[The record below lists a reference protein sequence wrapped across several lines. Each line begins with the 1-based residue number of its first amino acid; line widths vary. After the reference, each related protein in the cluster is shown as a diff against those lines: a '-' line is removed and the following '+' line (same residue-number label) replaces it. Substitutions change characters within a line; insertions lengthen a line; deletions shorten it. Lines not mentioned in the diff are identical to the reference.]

1 MFKSLRNIINSLE
14 NSKVPFIYFIL
25 TFIFV
30 VSLRNFIET
39 FSDTDTSQI
48 SFAEFFHYDISYI
61 ALAMVIIIL
70 LYFFIKKDV
79 LKITKIV
86 LTSFLILLIV
96 PIIDLIWSFG
106 KGLNMAY
113 ILPGYH
119 SNLIIR
125 FFTFF
130 GNFSKLGITPGIK
143 IEVALVLVGSFIYF
157 YVSNHNLFKSLFYTL
172 VTYTTI
178 FFYLAAP
185 FLVKGL
191 LEIFGL
197 TYKYSD
203 SLMTNF
209 FLLVILFAGI
219 FIAYILNKR
228 YFKLIIRDIRPFRLL
243 HFELMFLLGFIIGL
257 NKFGTF
263 VLDSA
268 NIFSF
273 IFIPAGIAFAWL
285 YSVITNNIV
294 DYDIDKI
301 SNNNRPLIKSKIN
314 KIAYYK
320 LSWIIL
326 FIALFYPLMVSFKAF
341 FMVLLFVGNYFLY
354 SMPPLRLK
362 RIPLFSKMII
372 AFNSLILV
380 MLGFIIST
388 GKLEEFPAILIA
400 FFLIFFTIAINFIDI
415 KDYEGDKKAGI
426 KTLPVILGLK
436 KSKFII
442 GIFFLLTYLAV
453 YFLINNLYL
462 IPVLFIFGITE
473 FLLISRKNYNEKPVF
488 FVYLLTLFL
497 VIIYLITS
505 KIII

>member
-1 MFKSLRNIINSLE
+1 MFKSLKKIINSLE
-14 NSKVPFIYFIL
+14 NSQIPFIYFIL

-30 VSLRNFIET
+30 ISLRNFIEL

-48 SFAEFFHYDISYI
+48 SFEEFFHYDISYMV
-61 ALAMVIIIL
+61 LAMVIIIL

-86 LTSFLILLIV
+86 LPSFLILLIV
-96 PIIDLIWSFG
+96 PIIDLIWSLG

-113 ILPGYH
+113 MLPGYH
-119 SNLIIR
+119 SNLMQR

-130 GNFSKLGITPGIK
+130 GDFSGLGITPGIR
-143 IEVALVLVGSFIYF
+143 IEIIIVLLGVFFYIYIN
-157 YVSNHNLFKSLFYTL
+157 SSRIIKSLLGILFAYPI
-172 VTYTTI
+172 Y

-219 FIAYILNKR
+219 FIAYISNKR
-228 YFKLIIRDIRPFRLL
+228 YFRLIIKDIRPFRLL
-243 HFELMFLLGFIIGL
+243 HFELMFLIGFIIGF

-273 IFIPAGIAFAWL
+273 IFIPAGIAFAWI

-301 SNNNRPLIKSKIN
+301 SNNNRPLIESKIN
-314 KIAYYK
+314 NGIYCR

-341 FMVLLFVGNYFLY
+341 FMILLFIGNYFLY

-388 GKLEEFPAILIA
+388 GKLEGFPVILIA
-400 FFLIFFTIAINFIDI
+400 FFLIGFTLVINFIDI
-415 KDYEGDKKAGI
+415 KDYEGDKKEGI

-442 GIFFLLTYLAV
+442 GLFFLLAYLAV

-462 IPVLFIFGITE
+462 IPVLLIFGIIG
-473 FLLISRKNYNEKPVF
+473 FLLINRKNYNEKPLF
-488 FVYLLTLFL
+488 LIYLLSLVLF
-497 VIIYLITS
+497 IIYLIIF
-505 KIII
+505 KII

>member
-1 MFKSLRNIINSLE
+1 MFKFLKKSINSLE
-14 NSKVPFIYFIL
+14 NSKAPFIYFIL

-30 VSLRNFIET
+30 ISLRNFIEI
-39 FSDTDTSQI
+39 FSDSDTSQI
-48 SFAEFFHYDISYI
+48 SFAEFFHYDVSYI
-61 ALAMVIIIL
+61 ALAMVVIIL

-79 LKITKIV
+79 LKITRVV

-96 PIIDLIWSFG
+96 PVIDLIWSFG
-106 KGLNMAY
+106 NGLNMAY
-113 ILPGYH
+113 MLPGSH
-119 SNLIIR
+119 SNLMQR

-130 GNFSKLGITPGIK
+130 GDFSGLGITPGIRVE
-143 IEVALVLVGSFIYF
+143 IILVLLGVFF
-157 YVSNHNLFKSLFYTL
+157 YTYINSSRIIKSLLGVLFAYS
-172 VTYTTI
+172 I
-178 FFYLAAP
+178 CFFYLAAP
-185 FLVKGL
+185 FLAKGL

-197 TYKYSD
+197 TYKHSD
-203 SLMTNF
+203 ILMTNF
-209 FLLVILFAGI
+209 FLLIILFAGI
-219 FIAYILNKR
+219 FIAYISNKR

-243 HFELMFLLGFIIGL
+243 HFELMFFIGFIIGL
-257 NKFGTF
+257 NKVGTF
-263 VLDSA
+263 ILDSA

-273 IFIPAGIAFAWL
+273 IFIVAGIAFAWL

-301 SNNNRPLIKSKIN
+301 SNNNRPLIESKIN
-314 KIAYYK
+314 KRIYCR

-326 FIALFYPLMVSFKAF
+326 FIALFYPLMVSFKMF
-341 FMVLLFVGNYFLY
+341 FMILLFIGNYFLY

-388 GKLEEFPAILIA
+388 GKLEGFPTILIA
-400 FFLIFFTIAINFIDI
+400 FFLIGFTLVINFIDI

-442 GIFFLLTYLAV
+442 GLFFLLSYSAV

-462 IPVLFIFGITE
+462 IPVLFMFGITE
-473 FLLISRKNYNEKPVF
+473 FLLINRKNYNEKPVF
-488 FVYLLTLFL
+488 FVYLLSLVLF
-497 VIIYLITS
+497 IIYLIIF
-505 KIII
+505 KII

>member
-1 MFKSLRNIINSLE
+1 MFKSLKKIINSLE
-14 NSKVPFIYFIL
+14 NSKIPFIYFIL

-30 VSLRNFIET
+30 VSLRNFIEL
-39 FSDTDTSQI
+39 FSDSDTSQI
-48 SFAEFFHYDISYI
+48 SFAEFFHYDVSYI

-79 LKITKIV
+79 LKIARVV

-113 ILPGYH
+113 MLPGYH
-119 SNLIIR
+119 SNIMQR

-130 GNFSKLGITPGIK
+130 GDFSGLGITPGIRVE
-143 IEVALVLVGSFIYF
+143 IIIVLLGVFFYIYINSSRI
-157 YVSNHNLFKSLFYTL
+157 VKSLLGVLFAYPI
-172 VTYTTI
+172 Y

-185 FLVKGL
+185 FLAKGL

-203 SLMTNF
+203 SLMTSF

-219 FIAYILNKR
+219 FIAYISNKK
-228 YFKLIIRDIRPFRLL
+228 YFRLIIKDIRPFRLL
-243 HFELMFLLGFIIGL
+243 HFELMFFIGFIIGF

-263 VLDSA
+263 VLDST

-301 SNNNRPLIKSKIN
+301 SNNNRPLIESKID
-314 KIAYYK
+314 KGIYCR

-326 FIALFYPLMVSFKAF
+326 FIALFYPLMVSFKVF
-341 FMVLLFVGNYFLY
+341 FMILLFIGNYFLY

-388 GKLEEFPAILIA
+388 GKLEGFPVILIA
-400 FFLIFFTIAINFIDI
+400 FFLIGFTLVINFIDI

-442 GIFFLLTYLAV
+442 GLFFLLTYLGS
-453 YFLINNLYL
+453 YLLIKNLYL
-462 IPVLFIFGITE
+462 IPVLFTFGITE
-473 FLLISRKNYNEKPVF
+473 FLLINRKNYNEKPVF
-488 FVYLLTLFL
+488 FVYLLSLALF
-497 VIIYLITS
+497 IMYLIIF
-505 KIII
+505 KII

>member
-1 MFKSLRNIINSLE
+1 MFKPLKNIINSLE
-14 NSKVPFIYFIL
+14 NSKAPLIYFIL
-25 TFIFV
+25 TFIFIT
-30 VSLRNFIET
+30 SLRNFIEL

-61 ALAMVIIIL
+61 ALAMIIIIL
-70 LYFFIKKDV
+70 LYFFIKKDI
-79 LKITKIV
+79 LKITKVV

-113 ILPGYH
+113 MLPGSH
-119 SNLIIR
+119 SNLMQR

-130 GNFSKLGITPGIK
+130 GDFSGLGITPGIR
-143 IEVALVLVGSFIYF
+143 IEIIIVLLGVFFYIYIN
-157 YVSNHNLFKSLFYTL
+157 SSRIIKSLLGVLFAYSI
-172 VTYTTI
+172 Y

-219 FIAYILNKR
+219 FIAYISNKE
-228 YFKLIIRDIRPFRLL
+228 YFRLIIKDIRPFRLL
-243 HFELMFLLGFIIGL
+243 HFELMFLIGFIIGF

-263 VLDSA
+263 VFDST

-273 IFIPAGIAFAWL
+273 IFIPAGIIFAWI

-294 DYDIDKI
+294 DYNIDKV
-301 SNNNRPLIKSKIN
+301 SNNNRPLIESKIN
-314 KIAYYK
+314 KTAYYK

-326 FIALFYPLMVSFKAF
+326 FFALFYPLMVSFKAF
-341 FMVLLFVGNYFLY
+341 FMILLFTGNYFLY

-388 GKLEEFPAILIA
+388 GKLEGFSVILIA
-400 FFLIFFTIAINFIDI
+400 FFLIGFALAINFIDI
-415 KDYEGDKKAGI
+415 KDYEGDKEAGI

-442 GIFFLLTYLAV
+442 GLFFLLAYLAA

-473 FLLISRKNYNEKPVF
+473 FLLINRKNYNEKPVF
-488 FVYLLTLFL
+488 FVYLLSLTLF
-497 VIIYLITS
+497 IIYLTIF
-505 KIII
+505 KII

>member
-1 MFKSLRNIINSLE
+1 MFKSLRKIINSLE
-14 NSKVPFIYFIL
+14 NSKIPFIYFIL

-30 VSLRNFIET
+30 ISLRNFIEL
-39 FSDTDTSQI
+39 FSDSDKSQI

-70 LYFFIKKDV
+70 LYFFIKKDI
-79 LKITKIV
+79 LKITRIV

-113 ILPGYH
+113 MMPGYH
-119 SNLIIR
+119 SNLMQR

-130 GNFSKLGITPGIK
+130 GDFSGLGITPGIR
-143 IEVALVLVGSFIYF
+143 IEIIIVLLGVFFYIYIN
-157 YVSNHNLFKSLFYTL
+157 SSRIIKSLLAVLFAYP
-172 VTYTTI
+172 I
-178 FFYLAAP
+178 CFFYLAAP
-185 FLVKGL
+185 FLAKGL

-197 TYKYSD
+197 TYKHSD

-219 FIAYILNKR
+219 FIAYILNKK
-228 YFKLIIRDIRPFRLL
+228 YFKLIIKDIRPFRLL
-243 HFELMFLLGFIIGL
+243 HFELMFLIGFIIGFS
-257 NKFGTF
+257 KFGTF

-273 IFIPAGIAFAWL
+273 IFIPTGIAFAWL

-301 SNNNRPLIKSKIN
+301 SNNNRPLIGSKIN
-314 KIAYYK
+314 KAIYCR

-341 FMVLLFVGNYFLY
+341 FMILLFIGNYFLY

-372 AFNSLILV
+372 SFNSLILV

-388 GKLEEFPAILIA
+388 GKLEGFPVILIA
-400 FFLIFFTIAINFIDI
+400 FFLIGFTLAINFIDI
-415 KDYEGDKKAGI
+415 KDYEGDKKVGI
-426 KTLPVILGLK
+426 KTLPVVLGLK
-436 KSKFII
+436 RSKFII
-442 GIFFLLTYLAV
+442 GLFWLIGYTLISLIINNFYLIVLFFILGIIE
-453 YFLINNLYL
+453 FILIN
-462 IPVLFIFGITE
+462 
-473 FLLISRKNYNEKPVF
+473 REKYDEGPI
-488 FVYLLTLFL
+488 L
-497 VIIYLITS
+497 IIYLIS
-505 KIII
+505 IFLILIMMGG

>member
-1 MFKSLRNIINSLE
+1 MFKSLKKIINSLE
-14 NSKVPFIYFIL
+14 NSQIPFIYFIL

-30 VSLRNFIET
+30 ISLRNFIEL

-48 SFAEFFHYDISYI
+48 SFEEFFHYDISYMV
-61 ALAMVIIIL
+61 LAMVIIIL

-86 LTSFLILLIV
+86 LPSFLILLIV
-96 PIIDLIWSFG
+96 PIIDLIWSLG

-113 ILPGYH
+113 MLPGYH
-119 SNLIIR
+119 SNLMQR

-130 GNFSKLGITPGIK
+130 GDFSGLGITPGIR
-143 IEVALVLVGSFIYF
+143 IEIIIVLLGVFFYIYIN
-157 YVSNHNLFKSLFYTL
+157 SSRIIKSLLGILFAYPI
-172 VTYTTI
+172 Y

-219 FIAYILNKR
+219 FIAYISNKR
-228 YFKLIIRDIRPFRLL
+228 YFRLIIKDIRPFRLL
-243 HFELMFLLGFIIGL
+243 HFELMFLIGFIIGF

-273 IFIPAGIAFAWL
+273 IFIPAGIAFAWI

-301 SNNNRPLIKSKIN
+301 SNNNRPLIESKIN
-314 KIAYYK
+314 NGIYCR

-341 FMVLLFVGNYFLY
+341 FMILLFIGNYFLY

-388 GKLEEFPAILIA
+388 GKLEGFPVILIA
-400 FFLIFFTIAINFIDI
+400 FFLIGFTLVINFIDI
-415 KDYEGDKKAGI
+415 KDYEGDKKEGI

-442 GIFFLLTYLAV
+442 GLFFLLAYLAV

-462 IPVLFIFGITE
+462 IPVLLIFGIIG
-473 FLLISRKNYNEKPVF
+473 FLLINRKNYNEKPLF
-488 FVYLLTLFL
+488 LVYLLSLVLF
-497 VIIYLITS
+497 IIYLIIF
-505 KIII
+505 KII